1 MYNFYIFV
9 IIIVLIKPINKFL
22 LKHLFETLT
31 VIEVALITPFIIF
44 VAFLLIFKFIQK
56 GSFSKVFNKL
66 IENKNNIVPKL
77 LIYDLSVIILILTGY
92 FIILN
97 EKIIYGETMKIALNI
112 ISISIIT
119 IVYNG
124 GLKLSFAIGILL
136 IIIGIYCVEIGN
148 KQLKYSI

>member
-22 LKHLFETLT
+22 LKNIFETLT
-31 VIEVALITPFIIF
+31 VIEEVVLSTFIIF
-44 VAFLLIFKFIQK
+44 ISFLLLFKFIQK
-56 GSFSKVFNKL
+56 GSFSKLFNKL

-97 EKIIYGETMKIALNI
+97 EKIIYGETMKIALYI